1 LTPQPASR
9 LDGFLSEASTVLV
22 VRDAGV
28 SLDDVARLGRFAARA
43 VHVSLTEDLSHL
55 ERDADGEAVVLDAVV
70 VVMVD
75 RAYVDLGSVDKPKG
89 AETASLK

>member
-1 LTPQPASR
+1 MTPQPASR

-75 RAYVDLGSVDKPKG
+75 RVALRL
-89 AETASLK
+89 SLIHI